1 MPCGDSIC
9 RYHLSERRVVKEN
22 RIECNKC
29 KRDFEVKDNQF
40 KSNKTFNMFVEY
52 HLSEKEKSLKR
63 ELEVSVRRFFEFYE
77 EFIQNKSKLELDV
90 FDYFREI
97 RFQIDEHRERLK
109 QQIDDISL
117 EMISEAKKQEETYM
131 KNLKEVFESSSFD
144 DSKSLEDALTDI
156 EETYRDPNLLIQ
168 TIQEMQQKQ
177 HESLKDIQ
185 LRLNQMNKIKDD
197 LNASNQF
204 KPNLIPFNPNKTSCF
219 GHIKLNGYWLNTNS
233 LKSEILKGE
242 QQYLELIKLC

>member
-1 MPCGDSIC
+1 MLKLKPNWTCSYCSKIFKDPIDLPCGDTVC
-9 RYHLSERRVVKEN
+9 RQHLSERRVVKEN

-29 KRDFEVKDNQF
+29 KRDFVVKENQF

-52 HLSEKEKSLKR
+52 VYHLFEKEKSLKR

-117 EMISEAKKQEETYM
+117 GMINEANKQEETFT
-131 KNLKEVFESSSFD
+131 KNLKDVFERSSFD
-144 DSKSLEDALTDI
+144 DSKSLEDALADI

-168 TIQEMQQKQ
+168 TIQDMQQKQ

-185 LRLNQMNKIKDD
+185 V
-197 LNASNQF
+197 
-204 KPNLIPFNPNKTSCF
+204 
-219 GHIKLNGYWLNTNS
+219 KLNEIKTN
-233 LKSEILKGE
+233 
-242 QQYLELIKLC
+242 